1 MKKTVFL
8 ASIVL
13 VLFSCNST
21 KDSLQTNQPKTAIN
35 TILNKW
41 HKDVAQFNY
50 DAYFNAMTDNAVFV
64 GTDATEVWSK
74 TAFQNFSKPFF
85 DKKQTWNFKPISRN
99 VYFDTSNQIAW
110 FDELLDTW
118 MGVCRGS
125 GVLVYQDKQWKIQH
139 YVLSVAVPNENMN
152 EVVAIKKERDSLFI
166 KAIND

>member
-1 MKKTVFL
+1 MRKILFL
-8 ASIVL
+8 ASLIL
-13 VLFSCNST
+13 LLHSCNST
-21 KDSLQTNQPKTAIN
+21 KDSLQTNLPKTDVN
-35 TILNKW
+35 NVLNQW

-50 DAYFNAMTDNAVFV
+50 DAYFDAMTDDAIFI

-99 VYFDTSNQIAW
+99 VYFDTSNQVAW

-125 GVLVYQDKQWKIQH
+125 GVLVYQDKQWKIQQ

-152 EVVAIKKERDSLFI
+152 EVVAIKKESDSLFI